1 LVDAAAG
8 EVLPGAADRGRVD
21 VGRVHLGP
29 LHGRGQRRADR
40 ARAAAQ
46 VDDHG
51 ARPGQRHGLP
61 DEELGTPPRHE
72 HPGRDGD
79 PQAAEFGPAEDLLQ
93 RQPGR
98 ALADHGVEFG
108 RRPGGGHQQPGLIL
122 GEHAARGAEP
132 GDDDGIRHG
141 YPGRVGSCRRAACR
155 DAAL

>member
-1 LVDAAAG
+1 MRPRLGREEADLLRRHVGHVRGQDRDPAAQPGGQRGVQVTLVDAAAG

-40 ARAAAQ
+40 ARATAQ

-72 HPGRDGD
+72 HPGRHGD

-93 RQPGR
+93 R
-98 ALADHGVEFG
+98 
-108 RRPGGGHQQPGLIL
+108 
-122 GEHAARGAEP
+122 
-132 GDDDGIRHG
+132 
-141 YPGRVGSCRRAACR
+141 
-155 DAAL
+155 